1 MGEDINTNA
10 FAIEIQQLAK
20 SFNVNLALKGIDL
33 KLANGECLVVF
44 GPNGAGKTTLIK
56 ILATLSRPSKGNV
69 FLAGL
74 DISKDAI
81 QIRRQIGV
89 VSHQTFLYDNL
100 TAYENLKF
108 YGKMYDV
115 PSLEQRIFE
124 VIDQVELRSRMHD
137 RVGVFSRGMQQR
149 LSIARAILSD
159 PCLLILDEATASV
172 DTRTEAIIQK
182 ALEKLLEGRTSFV
195 IAHRLSTVRKADIIL
210 VLEEGRI
217 VESGNHKDLMEANGL
232 YADLYNRQFYIPEAE
247 AVEQPAPAD

>member
-33 KLANGECLVVF
+33 KLANGECLAVF

-56 ILATLSRPSKGNV
+56 ILATLSRPSNGKV
-69 FLAGL
+69 FLAGM
-74 DISKDAI
+74 DTSKDAI

-115 PSLEQRIFE
+115 PNLEQRITE
-124 VIDQVELRSRMHD
+124 VIDQVELRNRLHD

-149 LSIARAILSD
+149 LSIARAILHNPQIMLLDEPETGLDQHATAMLTGLLKTFTSGSRTVLMTTHNLKLGLELAD
-159 PCLLILDEATASV
+159 RLLILHNG
-172 DTRTEAIIQK
+172 K
-182 ALEKLLEGRTSFV
+182 
-195 IAHRLSTVRKADIIL
+195 IAHENSTKNMELSNL
-210 VLEEGRI
+210 Q
-217 VESGNHKDLMEANGL
+217 ES
-232 YADLYNRQFYIPEAE
+232 YNRYTGA
-247 AVEQPAPAD
+247 AS